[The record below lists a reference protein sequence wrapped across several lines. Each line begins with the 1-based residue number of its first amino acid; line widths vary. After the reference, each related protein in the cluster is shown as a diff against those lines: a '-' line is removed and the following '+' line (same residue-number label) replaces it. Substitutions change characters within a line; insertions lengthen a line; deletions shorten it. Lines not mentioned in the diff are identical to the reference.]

1 MTEKREKTKIAKIAK
16 TPKEKKPKAPK
27 KTAPKKEKKEEKAK
41 GFPLGQSEGEETP
54 VAIEAPT
61 VTEPEISTESSES
74 EETNNGKKFS
84 YYYAIGR
91 RKNAV
96 AQIRLYKKGEGEIKV
111 NGKDMKDYFP
121 REEWQG
127 NILAPLKA
135 MGQMNKLNVIATV
148 KGGGV
153 NAQSEAIR
161 LGVSRALLQLNPI
174 FRRGLKKYGYLTRDA
189 RKKERKKPGLKRARR
204 APQWQKR

>member
-1 MTEKREKTKIAKIAK
+1 MTEKLEKTKTAKA
-16 TPKEKKPKAPK
+16 TKEKKPRAPRKTTTKKA
-27 KTAPKKEKKEEKAK
+27 KKEEK
-41 GFPLGQSEGEETP
+41 PEVNEEETAV
-54 VAIEAPT
+54 VA
-61 VTEPEISTESSES
+61 EIPAETDVDTSLLSP
-74 EETNNGKKFS
+74 EETEGADNGKKFS
-84 YYYAIGR
+84 YYYALGR

-96 AQIRLYKKGEGEIKV
+96 AQVRLYKKGDGEIKV
-111 NGKDMKDYFP
+111 NNREMKEYFP
-121 REEWQG
+121 RDEWQN

-148 KGGGV
+148 KGGGI

>member
-1 MTEKREKTKIAKIAK
+1 MTEKREKTKTTK
-16 TPKEKKPKAPK
+16 TLKEKKPKAPK
-27 KTAPKKEKKEEKAK
+27 KTAPKKEKKEAK
-41 GFPLGQSEGEETP
+41 Y
-54 VAIEAPT
+54 
-61 VTEPEISTESSES
+61 VTEKTPAVIKAPATEPKILAEFPETEEAD
-74 EETNNGKKFS
+74 NGKKFS

-96 AQIRLYKKGEGEIKV
+96 AQIRLYKKGDGEIKV

-174 FRRGLKKYGYLTRDA
+174 FRRGLKKYGYLPRDA